1 MGCLSRRPCVS
12 ERPDGGVLFGARRL
26 AVHAHGA
33 HASLASIRA
42 MQILAL
48 ASMVASM
55 NANPV
60 MAAGA
65 ASSALT
71 LDGPV
76 IALVPPATSNASPA
90 ASAAPSGAGSAK
102 PATAAFGAKDSW
114 RWQLTMSWMGNAN
127 DINQLEGEW
136 SASWFFMQ
144 NVSMDFGLSGDAFMQ
159 PGDNAGGG
167 GASLMFRWHF
177 LARETW
183 SVFADAGCGMM
194 FTNEPVPNDGGRV
207 NFTPRAGL
215 GGTYALSDTVRL
227 IGGLRWYHIS
237 NANTGESNPG
247 WNALQVYGGVSLPF

>member
-1 MGCLSRRPCVS
+1 M
-12 ERPDGGVLFGARRL
+12 
-26 AVHAHGA
+26 
-33 HASLASIRA
+33 ASIRA

-55 NANPV
+55 NADPA
-60 MAAGA
+60 MSAGA
-65 ASSALT
+65 APTALT

-76 IALVPPATSNASPA
+76 IALAPPA
-90 ASAAPSGAGSAK
+90 ASGAASGASTAAPNAGSGK
-102 PATAAFGAKDSW
+102 PAAAAFGSKDSW

-183 SVFADAGCGMM
+183 SVFADAGCGML
-194 FTNEPVPNDGGRV
+194 FTNEPVPSDGGRV
-207 NFTPRAGL
+207 NFTPRAGM

-227 IGGLRWYHIS
+227 IGGVRWYHIS

-247 WNALQVYGGVSLPF
+247 WNSLQVYGGVSLPF

>member
-1 MGCLSRRPCVS
+1 
-12 ERPDGGVLFGARRL
+12 
-26 AVHAHGA
+26 
-33 HASLASIRA
+33 

-55 NANPV
+55 HGDPA
-60 MAAGA
+60 MATGTLA
-65 ASSALT
+65 APLT
-71 LDGPV
+71 LDGPM
-76 IALVPPATSNASPA
+76 IAVAPPAAGA
-90 ASAAPSGAGSAK
+90 AAPGTSAGAPGAGSAR
-102 PATAAFGAKDSW
+102 PAAAAFGAKDSW

-183 SVFADAGCGMM
+183 SVFADAGCGML
-194 FTNEPVPNDGGRV
+194 FTNEAVPSDGGRV

-215 GGTYALSDTVRL
+215 GGTYALTDTVRL
-227 IGGLRWYHIS
+227 IAGARWYHIS

>member
-1 MGCLSRRPCVS
+1 
-12 ERPDGGVLFGARRL
+12 
-26 AVHAHGA
+26 
-33 HASLASIRA
+33 
-42 MQILAL
+42 
-48 ASMVASM
+48 
-55 NANPV
+55 
-60 MAAGA
+60 
-65 ASSALT
+65 
-71 LDGPV
+71 
-76 IALVPPATSNASPA
+76 
-90 ASAAPSGAGSAK
+90 
-102 PATAAFGAKDSW
+102 
-114 RWQLTMSWMGNAN
+114 MSWMGNAN

-183 SVFADAGCGMM
+183 SVFADAGCGML

-207 NFTPRAGL
+207 NFTPRAGV

-227 IGGLRWYHIS
+227 IGGVRWYHIS

-247 WNALQVYGGVSLPF
+247 WNSLQVYGGVSLPF